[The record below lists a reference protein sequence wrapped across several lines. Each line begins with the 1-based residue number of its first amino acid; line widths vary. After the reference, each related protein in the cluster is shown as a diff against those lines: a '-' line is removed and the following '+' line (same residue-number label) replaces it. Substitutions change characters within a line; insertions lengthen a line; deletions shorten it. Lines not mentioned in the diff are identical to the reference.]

1 MSRLKEGR
9 EIEGKAVKAGKERKG
24 GDHGGK
30 VGRESS
36 DSH

>member
-1 MSRLKEGR
+1 MSRGKEGG
-9 EIEGKAVKAGKERKG
+9 EIEGKAGKEWKG